1 MTEDCATKSLQKLLD
16 DGWTYHDKESER
28 LARELEAAAV
38 AGVGSDLLLPFL
50 HLATHTIGEHLGDWV
65 RAFRLGRFILDGRAP
80 TFDTAKGWARL
91 QVAAVLAGDSVEAAE
106 LELVYLRATGGNL
119 EAALLDMRFLLI
131 GCLAS
136 SKRLAEAARLYAN
149 AVVLL
154 EQIDST
160 DSLDRTVAAVS
171 NNLGWEL
178 YETTSRSPGMDMLM
192 RLCAETS
199 LKSWL
204 KCGNWINE
212 ERALYFRAL
221 VSNAVGDPR
230 SALADADKALAIID
244 TQGQRPLDAALL
256 HLARASALAM
266 LGDENGKS
274 RAIID
279 ADAVASKLTATD
291 LQEQFASERAKLVSA
306 ARGQAH

>member
-1 MTEDCATKSLQKLLD
+1 MTEDSATKSLQNLLD

-28 LARELEAAAV
+28 LARELETAAV
-38 AGVGSDLLLPFL
+38 GGVSSDLLVPFL
-50 HLATHTIGEHLGDWV
+50 HLSTHTIGEHLGDWG
-65 RAFRLGRFILDGRAP
+65 RALRLGRLVLNGRTP

-91 QVAAVLAGDSVEAAE
+91 QVAAILAGDPIEAAE
-106 LELVYLRATGGNL
+106 LELSYLRAAGSTL
-119 EAALLDMRFLLI
+119 EAALLDMRFMLI
-131 GCLAS
+131 GCLAN
-136 SKRLAEAARLYAN
+136 SKRLTEAVRLFDS
-149 AVVLL
+149 AVALL

-178 YETTSRSPGMDMLM
+178 YEKVSRPPGMDMLM
-192 RLCAETS
+192 RLCADTS
-199 LKSWL
+199 LKFWL

-230 SALADADKALAIID
+230 SALADADKALAVID

-256 HLARASALAM
+256 HLARAAALAM
-266 LGDENGKS
+266 LGDENGES
-274 RAIID
+274 QAIID
-279 ADAVASKLTATD
+279 ADVAASKLTATD
-291 LQEQFASERAKLVSA
+291 LQEQFAAERAKFAPA
-306 ARGQAH
+306 A